1 MPRGLL
7 TFFLHLVRNGG
18 RRRQSRRR
26 RHGVGGLRRHNR
38 NARDLRR
45 FGGRRNGFRLYG
57 RRRRGPSLG
66 HGARGLGARS
76 GAGPSG
82 APPEPAMPAAV
93 PLPAWILAGPASPM
107 LYADEVMEPADEAM
121 DVDAVGVE
129 PELAAPPP
137 PRPCPVHGWGPWMVL
152 RPSPPRDYEVQ
163 EEAEPTPPVPPA
175 EPAQP
180 DSPRLSSPT
189 PAHEAVAAGASS
201 SSASLGLRLPARA
214 AALGDVVDNGASSF
228 LGPSSPRRWHIVPRA
243 VLQRSRAV
251 TLGLA
256 NGHSNGVAPGT
267 HLPGG
272 SSSEEEDAAPG
283 PSASRR

>member
-1 MPRGLL
+1 
-7 TFFLHLVRNGG
+7 
-18 RRRQSRRR
+18 
-26 RHGVGGLRRHNR
+26 
-38 NARDLRR
+38 
-45 FGGRRNGFRLYG
+45 
-57 RRRRGPSLG
+57 
-66 HGARGLGARS
+66 
-76 GAGPSG
+76 
-82 APPEPAMPAAV
+82 MPAAV

-152 RPSPPRDYEVQ
+152 QPSPPRDYEVH

-180 DSPRLSSPT
+180 DSPRLPSPT

-201 SSASLGLRLPARA
+201 SRASLGLRLPARA
-214 AALGDVVDNGASSF
+214 AALGDVFDNGASSS
-228 LGPSSPRRWHIVPRA
+228 LGLSSPRRWHIVPRGD
-243 VLQRSRAV
+243 SRAGQWALQWSRARD
-251 TLGLA
+251 TP
-256 NGHSNGVAPGT
+256 SWRIFFR
-267 HLPGG
+267 GG
-272 SSSEEEDAAPG
+272 AEEDAAPG